1 MEQKFIDVEKIIG
14 DKNPTLLKRLP
25 GFVLNYLKRILHQ
38 DEVNRILY
46 ENRELLGSDFCDD
59 IIQRFSI
66 TVSAN
71 QVQNVPKE
79 GGVILA
85 CNHPLGGMDAMAVSH
100 LMAKHRK
107 DFKFIVNDIL
117 LELPNLRGIFTGV
130 NKHGSNAAA
139 SLKKVDELFG
149 SSEAVFVY
157 PAGLVSRKKNG
168 QVQDLEWKKTFVTR
182 AKKYNTPIVPVHI
195 SGQLGGFFY
204 NLANLREWLGIKA
217 NIEMLYLVNEQF
229 KLKAK
234 PIHVTFGKLITP
246 QTLTDDK
253 TDLQWAQ
260 EIKQRVYQLAG

>member
-38 DEVNRILY
+38 DEVNQILY
-46 ENRELLGSDFCDD
+46 QNRELMGSDFCDN
-59 IIQRFSI
+59 IVERFSI
-66 TVSAN
+66 NVSAFGLE
-71 QVQNVPKE
+71 NVPQK

-100 LMAKHRK
+100 LMAQLRK

-117 LELPNLRGIFTGV
+117 MELPNLRGIFTGV
-130 NKHGSNAAA
+130 NKHGANAAS

-149 SSEAVFVY
+149 SSEAIFVY

-168 QVQDLEWKKTFVTR
+168 RVKDLQWKKTFVTR

-195 SGQLGGFFY
+195 SGELSAFFY
-204 NLANLREWLGIKA
+204 NLARIREALGIKA
-217 NIEMLYLVNEQF
+217 NLEMLYLVNEQF
-229 KLKAK
+229 KLQAK
-234 PIHVTFGKLITP
+234 PINVTFGKLIAP
-246 QTLTDDK
+246 EMLTTHK
-253 TDLQWAQ
+253 TDLEWAQ
-260 EIKQRVYQLAG
+260 EIKQQVYQLAK